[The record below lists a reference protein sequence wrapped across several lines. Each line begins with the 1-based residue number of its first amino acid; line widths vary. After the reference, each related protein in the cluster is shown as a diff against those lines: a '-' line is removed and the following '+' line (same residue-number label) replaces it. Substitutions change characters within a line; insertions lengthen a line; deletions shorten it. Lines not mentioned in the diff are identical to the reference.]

1 MQDSKRVLFVA
12 TLFQHLAAFHR
23 PFMRRLLAQGHD
35 VHAAASARE
44 GRMEQ
49 VQNDGVTCW
58 DIPFRRSPYHPGNVQ
73 AVYVLVNLLRK
84 ARYDLIHTHTP
95 VASFLTRYLAR
106 RTGQGRVLYTAHGF
120 HFYQGAPMRSWLLYR
135 TAELLARPWN
145 SEDLQHAKSLGY
157 EKDENLFLVHGVGVD
172 TTLYYPAN
180 AAGNLRRELGLSDD
194 TQLVC
199 CIAEF
204 TPNKNHAVLFESW
217 HQVSAAFPMA
227 HLLLVGSTGRC
238 TQVQRQAANMELPR
252 VHFLGRRDDVPD
264 ILRQVNVLV
273 LISRREGLPR
283 VVIEA
288 MATGVPVVASAVR
301 GNRDLV
307 RPGTNG
313 WLVDPSKPAECAEA
327 LMECLA
333 DPEQGRRLGAN
344 GRRLVEPYLLGNV
357 CDELDRIYGHYLC

>member
-1 MQDSKRVLFVA
+1 LETIQDSKRVLFVA

-35 VHAAASARE
+35 VHAAASAR
-44 GRMEQ
+44 
-49 VQNDGVTCW
+49 
-58 DIPFRRSPYHPGNVQ
+58 
-73 AVYVLVNLLRK
+73 

-135 TAELLARPWN
+135 TAELLARPWTDGIVVIN

-344 GRRLVEPYLLGNV
+344 GHRLVEPYLLGNV